1 MSMCTLMP
9 ECVCVC
15 VEGNLEHMG
24 RGLPVSAPGSPLG
37 SWANPLAFS
46 PPPPSASGPQGQ
58 RHFLPP
64 VDWPQSPRQEAA
76 GPLAACLAAHLGL
89 QAQASSRAGAV
100 WGGGQ
105 CAEGQ
110 QTRVWAGTQGKAPGM
125 GPPRPDPSMEG
136 SQQPG
141 VWGSASCGLSARPSV
156 RGGKGEVRF
165 ASLRFSGAGFENLL
179 GKTTKKKTSS
189 PSCPFLS

>member
-1 MSMCTLMP
+1 MSVSTCTLTP
-9 ECVCVC
+9 ECACVC
-15 VEGNLEHMG
+15 LGEPGAHG
-24 RGLPVSAPGSPLG
+24 RGLPVSAPSSPLG
-37 SWANPLAFS
+37 SWANPSAFS

-58 RHFLPP
+58 RHFLLP

-76 GPLAACLAAHLGL
+76 GPLAAHLGL

-105 CAEGQ
+105 CTEGQ
-110 QTRVWAGTQGKAPGM
+110 QVRVWAGTQGKAPGM

-165 ASLRFSGAGFENLL
+165 ASLRFSGAGFENLW